1 MTNEEAITLVK
12 EFKQTGSSYVFED
25 LWSSTV
31 MMVNPYKYFDPSGA
45 RDEED
50 FEQVTRIGL
59 YQAINT
65 FKEGEGSSVLTW
77 IRMRMHQMLV
87 KEVRKMV
94 RESRLGHKISLDTSS
109 FLEEGSKGSVEQLIY
124 DAMKGTDSYTPE
136 FREDL
141 YWQIFADVEAK
152 VNRNRALAKVFYFKM
167 AFPQATRD
175 TISKMFGVSRP
186 CISTYF
192 DTIRNCIDIATNKYA
207 I

>member
-1 MTNEEAITLVK
+1 MTNEEAITLVD
-12 EFKQTGSSYVFED
+12 EFKKTNSSFVFEE
-25 LWSSTV
+25 LWASTV

-59 YQAINT
+59 YQAINSY
-65 FKEGEGSSVLTW
+65 KPDHGSTILTW

-94 RESRLGHKISLDTSS
+94 RESRLGHKISLDTAYQESENSS
-109 FLEEGSKGSVEQLIY
+109 PVEQLIY
-124 DAMKGTDSYTPE
+124 NQMKESENYSPE
-136 FREDL
+136 FREEL
-141 YWQIFADVEAK
+141 YWQIFADVEDK
-152 VNRNRALAKVFYFKM
+152 VSRNRQLAKVFYFKM
-167 AFPQATRD
+167 AFPKATRS
-175 TISKMFGVSRP
+175 TISKMFGISRP

-192 DTIRNCIDIATNKYA
+192 DTIRTCVTIATDKYA